1 MSLVDFDFLRMLI
14 FDTLAKLNNSH
25 YMLFLQLNINHMRN
39 LILYSILLSF
49 ATLLTAQDINLD
61 HLKEGMPIR
70 SIGPA
75 GMSGRVTAIDVNLT
89 NDQHIF
95 VGTAS
100 GGVWKSE
107 SGGIRWEPI
116 FDDAPLQAVGSIK
129 INQQNPSE
137 IWVGTGEG
145 NPRNSMNTGEGIFK
159 SIDGGK
165 TWKSMGLEKT
175 RVIHRIIIHR
185 DNPNI
190 VYAGATGSPWGK
202 SEDRGVYRTKDG
214 GKTWE
219 KILYVNDQT
228 GVADM
233 VVDPSNPNKIIVAMW
248 EHGRTPDFFNSG
260 GKGSAIY
267 VTFDGGDN
275 WKKITNKDGMPK
287 GILGRIG
294 LAIAPSQPNIVY
306 ALIEAKENGLYKS
319 TDGGLKWSLV
329 SKKNIGNRPFYYSEI
344 YVDPKNENRIW
355 NLWSYVSKSED
366 GGKTFKTILDY
377 GKGVHPD
384 HHAFW
389 IHPENPDYIMN
400 GNDGGMNISR
410 DRGANW
416 DFIDNI
422 PVAQFYHINYDMD
435 IPYNVAGGMQDNG
448 SWVGPAYV
456 WKSGGIR
463 NGDWQ
468 EVLFGDGFDVV
479 INKDDTRYGWGMS
492 QGGNI
497 AYFDKVTGKTQFVKP
512 FHPEGEKL
520 RFNWNAALAQN
531 PFNNSGIYYGSQY
544 VHKSDDQGQ
553 SWTIISPDLT
563 TNDTSKQKQDISG
576 GLTID
581 ATNAENYTTIVSI
594 APSPHDADVIWV
606 GTDDGNLQLTKDGG
620 KNWTNLAS
628 KLPGYAKGSWIPQIE
643 VSPHNKGEVFVVVN
657 DYRRNNYQPYLY
669 HTNDFGATWT
679 RLVDGN
685 KVKGHTH
692 SIVQDLEEP
701 NLLFLGT
708 DYGLYFS
715 INKGAKWHKWKGFP
729 STPTID
735 LKIHPREHDLIIGT
749 FGRAAWI
756 MDDIRPLREIA
767 KTKGKVLEKDFAL
780 FAGSDAYLAEY
791 ASVDGIRFT
800 ADGDFI
806 GQNKSY
812 GAKIG
817 MWVKPKKKDKKKA
830 KPEQEDKKKKKGK
843 KKKDGDDGAEKME
856 EKKKKGGK
864 KVFIVVYDN
873 QGDTIRDYSM
883 KPDTALSKIRWSLNR
898 NGVRFPSHR
907 NPRPDAGTP
916 SGGSVL
922 PGTYKMVATYG
933 DFKDSVM
940 INVLADPRLNTS
952 MSDMRAQQAAADDFY
967 AMVKKAT
974 EAFNQLKEAKKTI
987 KLVNDQMVNAPDSTK
1002 TSIKKLGKS
1011 MQDSITTLQNL
1022 FTDQPDLKGIQ
1033 RNPNTLNGHLFTA
1046 SRYIR
1051 ASDGAPNQMA
1061 QFAIKKAEKEATEV
1075 IAKVNTFFAK
1085 DWKDYRA
1092 EVEAAQSP
1100 LFKDYTPVELR
1111 E

>member
-1 MSLVDFDFLRMLI
+1 
-14 FDTLAKLNNSH
+14 
-25 YMLFLQLNINHMRN
+25 MRN
-39 LILYSILLSF
+39 LFVYSLLLICSSLLS
-49 ATLLTAQDINLD
+49 AQDINLD

-75 GMSGRVTAIDVNLT
+75 GMSGRVTAIDVDLS
-89 NDQHIF
+89 NDQRIF

-116 FDDAPLQAVGSIK
+116 FDDAPVQSIGSIK
-129 INQQNPSE
+129 VNQKNPSE

-175 RVIHRIIIHR
+175 KVIHRIIIHR
-185 DNPNI
+185 DNPNV

-233 VVDPSNPNKIIVAMW
+233 VVDPTNPNKIIVAMW

-260 GKGSAIY
+260 GEGSAIY

-275 WKKITNKDGMPK
+275 WKKITQKDGMPK

-294 LAIAPSQPNIVY
+294 LAIAPSSPNIVY

-319 TDGGLKWSLV
+319 NDGGLKWSLV

-344 YVDPKNENRIW
+344 YVDPQNENRIW
-355 NLWSYVSKSED
+355 NLYSYVSKSED
-366 GGKTFKTILDY
+366 GGKTFRTVLDY

-389 IHPENPDYIMN
+389 IHPNNPNYIMN

-410 DRGANW
+410 DRGENW

-435 IPYNVAGGMQDNG
+435 VPYNVAGGMQDNG
-448 SWVGPAYV
+448 SWVGPGYV

-463 NGDWQ
+463 NNDWQ

-479 INKDDTRYGWGMS
+479 IHKDNPRYGWGMS

-497 AYFDKVTGKTQFVKP
+497 SYFDKETGKTRYSKP
-512 FHPEGEKL
+512 YHPEGEKL

-531 PFNNSGIYYGSQY
+531 PFNNDGIYYGSQY
-544 VHKSDDQGQ
+544 VHKSDDLGK

-581 ATNAENYTTIVSI
+581 ATNAENFTTIVSI
-594 APSPHDADVIWV
+594 APSPHDENVIWV
-606 GTDDGNLQLTKDGG
+606 GTDDGNLQLTRDGG
-620 KNWTNLAS
+620 KNWNNLAS
-628 KLPGYAKGSWIPQIE
+628 RLPGYAKGSWIPQIE

-657 DYRRNNYQPYLY
+657 DYRRNNYAPYLY
-669 HTNDFGATWT
+669 HTKDYGATWT
-679 RLVDGN
+679 RLVDGK

-692 SIVQDLEEP
+692 AVVQDLVVP

-715 INKGAKWHKWKGFP
+715 IDTGKNWYKWKGFP
-729 STPTID
+729 SVPTID
-735 LKIHPREHDLIIGT
+735 MKIHPREHDLIIGT

-756 MDDIRPLREIA
+756 MDDIGPLREMA
-767 KTKGKVLEKDFAL
+767 KTNGAVLKKEFAL
-780 FAGSDAYLAEY
+780 FSSPDAYLAEY

-800 ADGDFI
+800 ADGNFI
-806 GQNKSY
+806 GDNKRY
-812 GAKIG
+812 GARVS
-817 MWVKPKKKDKKKA
+817 MWIKPQRASDSKKMKKA
-830 KPEQEDKKKKKGK
+830 EEDEEEEEEEEEENEDEEGNEDEEDEEKV
-843 KKKDGDDGAEKME
+843 AEKKM
-856 EKKKKGGK
+856 KRGK
-864 KVFIVVYDN
+864 KVYVVVYDSA
-873 QGDTIRDYSM
+873 GDTIRDFSV
-883 KPDTALSKIRWSLNR
+883 KPDTALNKINWSLNR
-898 NGVRFPSHR
+898 NGVRFPSYR
-907 NPRPDAGTP
+907 DPRPDAGSP
-916 SGGSVL
+916 GGGSVL

-940 INVLADPRLNTS
+940 INVLADPRIDVT
-952 MSDMRAQQAAADDFY
+952 MAEMRAEQAATDEFY
-967 AMVKKAT
+967 ELVEKAT
-974 EAFNQLKEAKKTI
+974 DAFNQLKQAKKTI
-987 KLVNDQMVNAPDSTK
+987 KLVDDQMINAADSTK
-1002 TSIKKLGKS
+1002 KEIKKLGKS
-1011 MQDSITTLQNL
+1011 MQDSITNLQNL
-1022 FTDQPDLKGIQ
+1022 FTDEPGLKGIQ
-1033 RNPNTLNGHLFTA
+1033 RNPNTLNGHLSTA

-1051 ASDGAPNQMA
+1051 ASEGAPGQMA
-1061 QFAIKKAEKEATEV
+1061 RFAIAKAENEATEV
-1075 IAKVNTFFAK
+1075 ITKVNKFFDG

-1092 EVEAAQSP
+1092 KVEAAQRP
-1100 LFKDYTPVELR
+1100 LFKDFDPIEI
-1111 E
+1111 EK